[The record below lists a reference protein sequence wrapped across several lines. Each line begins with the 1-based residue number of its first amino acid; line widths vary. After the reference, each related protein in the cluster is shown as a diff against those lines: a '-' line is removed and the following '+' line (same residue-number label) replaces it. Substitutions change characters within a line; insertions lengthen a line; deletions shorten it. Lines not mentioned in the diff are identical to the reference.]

1 MEKQNIVIIDY
12 EAGNVQSVKYA
23 LERLGV
29 DAKISNCEETIR
41 QADKVIFPGV
51 GEAAWAMKKL
61 KETGL
66 DQLIPQLKQ
75 PVLGIC
81 LGMQLMC
88 AHSEEGNTKGLG
100 LFPVNTLKFPAE
112 DKVPHMGWNQI
123 RQLKG
128 KLFEGIETE
137 SYAYFVHSYYVPLNE
152 YATAETHYIKS
163 FSASLQKD
171 NFYACQ
177 FHPEKS
183 GDIGQ
188 AILNN
193 FIKL

>member
-1 MEKQNIVIIDY
+1 MKKQNIVIIDY

-29 DAKISNCEETIR
+29 NAEISNCEKTIR

-188 AILNN
+188 EILNN

>member
-1 MEKQNIVIIDY
+1 MSKQNIVIIDY
-12 EAGNVQSVKYA
+12 KAGNVQSVKYA

-29 DAKISNCEETIR
+29 YAKVSNCEETIR

-88 AHSEEGNTKGLG
+88 TSSEEGDTKGLG
-100 LFPVNTLKFPAE
+100 LFPVKTLKFPAE

-123 RQLKG
+123 RQQKAE
-128 KLFEGIETE
+128 LFNGIKEN
-137 SYAYFVHSYYVPLNE
+137 SFVYFVHSYYVPLNE
-152 YATAETHYIKS
+152 HTTSETHYIRS
-163 FSASLQKD
+163 FSASLQKA

-188 AILNN
+188 EILNN

>member
-1 MEKQNIVIIDY
+1 MNKQNIVIIDY

-29 DAKISNCEETIR
+29 SAEISNCETTIR
-41 QADKVIFPGV
+41 KADKVIFPGV
-51 GEAAWAMKKL
+51 GEAAWAMNALKKNN
-61 KETGL
+61 L
-66 DQLIPQLKQ
+66 DKLIPQLKQ

-88 AHSEEGNTKGLG
+88 ASSEEGNTQGLNI
-100 LFPVNTLKFPAE
+100 FPVETLKFPAE
-112 DKVPHMGWNQI
+112 EKVPHMGWNQLN
-123 RQLKG
+123 RQKG
-128 KLFEGIETE
+128 ELFKDIKDAGFV
-137 SYAYFVHSYYVPLNE
+137 YFVHSYYVPVNE
-152 YATAETHYIKS
+152 FTTSETNYIRP

-183 GDIGQ
+183 GLIGQ
-188 AILNN
+188 EILSN